1 MQHRRLFDLA
11 RHLSDSRPHVLRNRT
26 TMPKDLRSFIGQLE
40 KDSPNDIARVTK
52 PISPIYEISALLTH
66 LESQKKFPLLYCEN
80 VTGHNAPVLIN
91 AQVSRRFMAL
101 ALECE
106 IRDLARTY
114 SERQSQHLPPTEID
128 NAPVHELIQTGD
140 AIDLTQIPM
149 LTHYD
154 VNIAPYI
161 TAGIVAAVD
170 PETGVRNTSYNRLM
184 MAGKRELRIFMAI
197 GRHLWTLHNKLE
209 RRNKPLPIAVVIG
222 VHPLVSL
229 GAQAFTAS
237 TEDEYAVIGGMM
249 SEPLRV
255 VKAKTVPILVP
266 ADAEMIIEGNI
277 LPNLR
282 RVEGPFGEFTG
293 HAVPSDDRPVIDVTA
308 ITHRR
313 NYIFQDI
320 HAGYTEHKMMG
331 ALPREAALLK
341 AVRQTVPTV
350 KDVCMPV
357 SGTCRF
363 HAYIS
368 IAKRAPGQAKNAIC
382 AALAADMLL
391 KHVVIVDEDIDV
403 FDEERVLWAVA
414 NRFQADR
421 GLVVIANAQGSELDP
436 SAGPGGMNAKM
447 GLDAT
452 KPMSGFP
459 PELRVPDVVMKKIR
473 LEDFFP

>member
-1 MQHRRLFDLA
+1 
-11 RHLSDSRPHVLRNRT
+11 
-26 TMPKDLRSFIGQLE
+26 MPKDLRSFIAQLE
-40 KDSPNDIARVTK
+40 KDSPDDIARVTRS
-52 PISPIYEISALLTH
+52 ISPRYEISALLTH
-66 LESQKKFPLLYCEN
+66 LENQKKFPLLYCEN
-80 VTGHNAPVLIN
+80 VTGHDAPVVIN

-101 ALECE
+101 ALQCE
-106 IRDLARTY
+106 VRDLARKY
-114 SERQSQHLPPTEID
+114 SQRQSQLIPPIEID
-128 NAPVHELIQTGD
+128 HAPVHEVVQTGD
-140 AIDLTQIPM
+140 EIDLSQVPM

-154 VNIAPYI
+154 VNAAPYI
-161 TAGIVAAVD
+161 TAGIVVAVD
-170 PETGVRNTSYNRLM
+170 PDSGVRNTSYNRLM
-184 MAGKRELRIFMAI
+184 MAGKRELRIFMAV
-197 GRHLWTLHNKLE
+197 GRHLWTLHNRLE
-209 RRNKPLPIAVVIG
+209 QRNEALPIAIIIG
-222 VHPLVSL
+222 VHPLFSL
-229 GAQAFTAS
+229 GAQAFTAA

-249 SEPLRV
+249 GEPLRV
-255 VKAKTVPILVP
+255 VRAKTVSLLVP
-266 ADAEMIIEGNI
+266 ADAEMIIEGKI
-277 LPNLR
+277 LPNVR
-282 RVEGPFGEFTG
+282 RIEGPFGEFTG
-293 HAVPSDDRPVIDVTA
+293 HAVPADDRPVIEVTA
-308 ITHRR
+308 VSHRH

-391 KHVVIVDEDIDV
+391 KHVIIVDDDIDV

-421 GLVVIANAQGSELDP
+421 GLVVLANAQGSELDP
-436 SAGPGGMNAKM
+436 SAGPGGVNAKM

-452 KPMSGFP
+452 KPLTGFP
-459 PELRVPDVVMKKIR
+459 PELRVPDEAMKKIH
-473 LEDFFP
+473 LKEFLP

>member
-1 MQHRRLFDLA
+1 
-11 RHLSDSRPHVLRNRT
+11 
-26 TMPKDLRSFIGQLE
+26 MPKDLRSFIAQLE
-40 KDSPNDIARVTK
+40 KTAPGDIARVKK
-52 PISPIYEISALLTH
+52 PISPRYEISALLTH
-66 LESQKKFPLLYCEN
+66 LEKKKQFPLLYCEN
-80 VTGHNAPVLIN
+80 VAGHNAPVVIN
-91 AQVSRRFMAL
+91 AQVSRRLMAL

-106 IRDLARTY
+106 PRDLARKY
-114 SERQSQHLPPTEID
+114 SERQARIFAPIEVD
-128 NAPVHELIQTGD
+128 NAPVHEVVHTGND
-140 AIDLTQIPM
+140 IDLTQIPM

-154 VNIAPYI
+154 VNAAPYI
-161 TAGIVAAVD
+161 TAGIVAAAD
-170 PETGVRNTSYNRLM
+170 PDSGVRNTSYNRLM

-209 RRNKPLPIAVVIG
+209 RRNQPLPIAIIIG
-222 VHPLVSL
+222 VHPLFSL
-229 GAQAFTAS
+229 GAQAFTAA

-249 SEPLRV
+249 GEPLRV
-255 VKAKTVPILVP
+255 AKAQSAPILVP
-266 ADAEMIIEGNI
+266 ADAEMIIEGKI
-277 LPNLR
+277 LPNVR

-293 HAVPSDDRPVIDVTA
+293 HAVPSDDRPVIEVTA

-320 HAGYTEHKMMG
+320 HAGYTEHKLMG
-331 ALPREAALLK
+331 AVPREAALLK

-350 KDVCMPV
+350 QDVCMPV

-382 AALAADMLL
+382 AAFAADMLL
-391 KHVVIVDEDIDV
+391 KHVVIVDDDIDV

-421 GLVVIANAQGSELDP
+421 GLVVISNAQGSELDP
-436 SAGPGGMNAKM
+436 SAGPGGINAKM

-452 KPMSGFP
+452 KAVSGFP
-459 PELRVPDVVMKKIR
+459 PELRVPDEILKRIC
-473 LEDFFP
+473 LEDFLS